1 MHPTLADLTDAQLD
15 ERIRY
20 TAPDHPSAEPLR
32 VERARRSLV
41 KAQEMAK
48 VIERFLLPTATEHM
62 GIEEAGRWLTVGYLL
77 NADHLVWATIA
88 LLCFQAP
95 PSDNERQMAIDL
107 VAAGVTS

>member
-1 MHPTLADLTDAQLD
+1 MRPTLADLTDAALD

-20 TAPDHPSAEPLR
+20 TAPDHPSAEALR

-41 KAQEMAK
+41 KAQDMAK
-48 VIERFLLPTATEHM
+48 TIERWLLPTAIEHM

-77 NADHLVWATIA
+77 NADHLVCATIA
-88 LLCFQAP
+88 LLCFQPP
-95 PSDNERQMAIDL
+95 PSQHERDMTIDL